1 MKAGLHVIML
11 TGDHHQVA
19 KTIASDLGM
28 THFLTEILP
37 DQKAAEI
44 QKLQNQGKRVAVETA
59 QITLMSGDIRGIHKA
74 MQLSRTTMGT
84 IHQNFRCAFSYNL
97 VLIPLAAAIL
107 YRFFNLETA
116 VGREKAVQTIY
127 VHREFLQCVLTL
139 GVMRDC

>member
-1 MKAGLHVIML
+1 ML

-59 QITLMSGDIRGIHKA
+59 QITLMSGDIRDCLAG
-74 MQLSRTTMGT
+74 
-84 IHQNFRCAFSYNL
+84 CAYGL
-97 VLIPLAAAIL
+97 GLALLTAA
-107 YRFFNLETA
+107 
-116 VGREKAVQTIY
+116 
-127 VHREFLQCVLTL
+127 FLCPH
-139 GVMRDC
+139 C